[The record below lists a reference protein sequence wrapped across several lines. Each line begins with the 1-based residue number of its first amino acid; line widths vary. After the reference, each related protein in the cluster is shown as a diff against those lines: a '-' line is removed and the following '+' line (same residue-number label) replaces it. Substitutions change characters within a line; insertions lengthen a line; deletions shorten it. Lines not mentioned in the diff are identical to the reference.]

1 MKVTIR
7 VALSL
12 LLMLLMAV
20 TMVAADEHE
29 GDDDIVAMYTL
40 ASSSITFDADGLVL
54 EGVASV
60 VPTVTFDEDGD
71 FRLSTLITEAFEA
84 AFGYDEDL
92 QAHVVLETEDFQM
105 ELLVRPVAGYDIENP
120 TLTFE
125 FEFVAGEEFLYDEET
140 EEFVVLEIEDP
151 ASFFG
156 TFEGVVFVLADAD
169 FFAAFV
175 AGVNAYYDDTRTS
188 GVTNYCT
195 NPRAC

>member
-7 VALSL
+7 IALS
-12 LLMLLMAV
+12 MLLILVLAV
-20 TMVAADEHE
+20 TMVAADEDGE
-29 GDDDIVAMYTL
+29 DVVAMYTL
-40 ASSSITFDADGLVL
+40 ASSSITFDDDGLVL

-60 VPTVTFDEDGD
+60 VPTVFFNEDGT
-71 FRLSTLITEAFEA
+71 FNLSTLITEAFEA

-105 ELLVRPVAGYDIENP
+105 ELMVRPVPGYDMENP

-125 FEFVAGEEFLYDEET
+125 FEFVSGEEFLYDEET

-156 TFEGVVFVLADAD
+156 TFEGAVFVVADAD

-175 AGVNAYYDDTRTS
+175 AGVDAYYEDTRTS